1 MNSSGWK
8 TYYKCVRVLETILS
22 TIIAI
27 LFFSIVFCTL
37 LQVFARFVLNN
48 SLLWPEEYSRYVGI
62 MMVTL
67 ATGITL
73 RKKRHISITYFAEK
87 LPQKCF
93 RVVEV
98 LVAVIIT
105 VIFALLSVYSYQ
117 YMTANTIAKSAALG
131 WPMWCI
137 YGVVF
142 IGMVLATVFSCLS
155 LIEMIANKSQG
166 EVETT

>member
-8 TYYKCVRVLETILS
+8 TYYKCVRVLEIILS

-67 ATGITL
+67 TTGITL

-87 LPQKCF
+87 LPPKCLKAVMLLVD
-93 RVVEV
+93 VVI
-98 LVAVIIT
+98 A
-105 VIFALLSVYSYQ
+105 VIFAMLSVYSYQ
-117 YMTANTIAKSAALG
+117 YMTANTVAKSAALG

-142 IGMVLATVFSCLS
+142 IGMALATVFSFLN
-155 LIEMIANKSQG
+155 LIEFIANKNQG
-166 EVETT
+166 EGETA